1 MHQKSVVLHGRDIAV
16 FGSSNWTGSSSDTQ
30 REHNYFTRKTWFV
43 DWFAAQFLRKWNNL
57 RIDGTAISPTMFQDL
72 APGSPQPPVNVSPA
86 NGAFD
91 LGTSVSLRWEGGWW
105 AHKYNVRFGYD
116 QSSVAR
122 GAGLHA
128 GRGDRGRP
136 FEQGI
141 IQSLLTSGAIRL
153 GLSVRADARNHLLLE
168 ESTAGPGR

>member
-1 MHQKSVVLHGRDIAV
+1 MKVDSTDQDVHQKSVVLHGRDIAV

-72 APGSPQPPVNVSPA
+72 APGWPEPPVNVSPA

-105 AHKYNVRFGYD
+105 AH
-116 QSSVAR
+116 ST
-122 GAGLHA
+122 
-128 GRGDRGRP
+128 
-136 FEQGI
+136 
-141 IQSLLTSGAIRL
+141 TSI
-153 GLSVRADARNHLLLE
+153 SVRPILRRSWRRTTCPARRPRASVRKRNHSIRARLLRL
-168 ESTAGPGR
+168 SSRSVRQG